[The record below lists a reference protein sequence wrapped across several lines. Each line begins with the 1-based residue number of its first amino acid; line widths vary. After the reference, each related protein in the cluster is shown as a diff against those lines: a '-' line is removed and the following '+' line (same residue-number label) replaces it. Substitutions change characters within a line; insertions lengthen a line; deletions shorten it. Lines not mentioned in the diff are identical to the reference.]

1 MANKTRTKPHKGRVK
16 ADALA
21 RRKDDDNERQGI
33 TTGPHQ
39 NTTVFERARSH
50 LARNLE
56 LAFRYASVWVIDYGL
71 LWTLEL
77 CIGGETAKYP
87 LVGRAL
93 DYTKIAI
100 SMFAALMFIIHA
112 SINVYKH
119 ASEELDSARRIE
131 KP

>member
-1 MANKTRTKPHKGRVK
+1 MTNKTSAKTHKGRTKP
-16 ADALA
+16 DALSI
-21 RRKDDDNERQGI
+21 RKDDDSKGQGI
-33 TTGPHQ
+33 ATRPHQ
-39 NTTVFERARSH
+39 NTTVFERSRSH

-87 LVGRAL
+87 LVELVL

-119 ASEELDSARRIE
+119 ASEELVSARRIE